1 MLAVLHYFSEHYPE
15 PITIPGLSRQ
25 LGISL
30 VHIEI
35 AFDVHKGITTN
46 HALLEYRLN
55 RLCDLM
61 HRDPSCEISVQINQC
76 GLGSGPKSALA
87 DFHRTNH
94 QFIASFGIDLIAY
107 HQQCFLAQAARL
119 QRDGNRINAVADA
132 LVGSP
137 SRENRLLTRFHH
149 PA

>member
-15 PITIPGLSRQ
+15 PITIPELSRQ
-25 LGISL
+25 LSISL
-30 VHIEI
+30 VHIET
-35 AFDVHKGITTN
+35 AFDVHKGITAN

-61 HRDPSCEISVQINQC
+61 HRDPSCEVSIQINQC
-76 GLGSGPKSALA
+76 GLGSGPNTTLA

-119 QRDGNRINAVADA
+119 QRDRNHKNTVADA
-132 LVGSP
+132 LVGSL